1 MESEEEL
8 LSLEFNN
15 GEVYLLFSKSFWTNS
30 EKDKAIAES
39 IIDEVNLQ
47 VKLLKLLT
55 KSVMVRHC
63 PQIRELIDVECERS
77 SLVFPAELVG
87 REELDVEAGALI
99 YRFSSRYHGHLD

>member
-8 LSLEFNN
+8 LSLEFNT
-15 GEVYLLFSKSFWTNS
+15 GEVSLLFGKSFWTNS
-30 EKDKAIAES
+30 EKDTAIAES

-47 VKLLKLLT
+47 VKLLKLLA

-63 PQIRELIDVECERS
+63 SQIRELIDVECERS

-87 REELDVEAGALI
+87 REKLDVEASALLNL
-99 YRFSSRYHGHLD
+99 FSSRYHGHAD